1 MNKKISKNKIYIL
14 FTIFTLAGCAYYNT
28 LFNAKKSYD
37 QGIDAIRKSSD
48 PTKTP
53 TNAKRYFET
62 TIDKCWKLI
71 EIYGDN
77 SKYADDALLYIG
89 KSEFYVEKYTQSKLH
104 LQQLLDKYPKSNL
117 KYETQLWLGKSL
129 IRLNDFEMASE
140 QLNSVITNSKR
151 AEIRAEAYFELGFYE
166 FENENYEKAQEY
178 FEKALS
184 EKPSAQYKASL
195 QFYLGET
202 YFNQKDYK
210 NAIRQYEKVEKF
222 SPTIDIEYRTQFHL
236 ARSYIESKKYQ
247 DGYRILTRMLTAPRF
262 QEFVPSIKTAMGEGF
277 EKEGRVQYAMDIY
290 TEVLAEN
297 KPSPGTAQASLNLA
311 RLYERQFKN
320 LDSAIVYYGLVK
332 AIYNKYDSV
341 DVATAKQ
348 LFLTEL
354 KVIRDAIKRDERLA
368 YRLENDDYFRD
379 SLYQAQLYDSLKQ
392 LAGNPEADSLLNEF
406 TSDTVFFRT
415 DSFYVDIWGDTVWT
429 KEQNEEEGQTN
440 EQQTSEN
447 EEGEP
452 LLNEQS
458 NLLEQ
463 EQQALNQ
470 PPQPQIQKPTLKP
483 EKNEVEHRKLPEIKE
498 DLMNNRYHIGEY
510 YLLKV
515 ENYDSAAHYYHK
527 FLSIYEDSILSPKA
541 FYSLRFIYSKAGYEN
556 PAKADSLE
564 QLIINRYPES
574 IFAKDILSQKG
585 LLEKEEEQDILER
598 QMRSLY
604 LQAEDL
610 YFSNRYREAIQAY
623 ERVIE
628 VDTTSR
634 WGAKAML
641 AQAWIYERNLNE
653 KDSALAAYEKIKT
666 TYPQA
671 KDIVSYATLKTAAV
685 GTNITSESVAVS
697 DSAEVG
703 GESMDSLGVA
713 GKVVEKT
720 QVNGEIE
727 KEHTSSNIIERE
739 KIMWRRAR
747 DKR

>member
-1 MNKKISKNKIYIL
+1 MLKNKIYIL
-14 FTIFTLAGCAYYNT
+14 FAIFTLVGCAYYNT

-53 TNAKRYFET
+53 TAAKRYFET
-62 TIDKCWKLI
+62 TIEKCWKLI

-89 KSEFYVEKYTQSKLH
+89 KSEFYVEKYTQSKIH
-104 LQQLLDKYPKSNL
+104 LQQLLDKYPKSKL

-129 IRLNDFEMASE
+129 FKLNESEAASK
-140 QLNSVITNSKR
+140 QLNSVIANSKS

-166 FENENYEKAQEY
+166 FENENYAKAQEY

-184 EKPSAQYKASL
+184 EKPSDQYKASL

-202 YFNQKDYK
+202 YFNQKDHK
-210 NAIRQYEKVEKF
+210 NAIRQYQKVEKF

-236 ARSYIESKKYQ
+236 ARSYIESGKYQ
-247 DGYRILTRMLTAPRF
+247 DGYRILSRMLTAPRF
-262 QEFVPSIKTAMGEGF
+262 AEFVPSIKTAMGEGF
-277 EKEGRVQYAMDIY
+277 EKEGRIQYAVDIY

-311 RLYERQFKN
+311 RLYEREFKN

-341 DVATAKQ
+341 EVATAKQ

-354 KVIRDAIKRDERLA
+354 KDIRDAVNRDERLV
-368 YRLENDDYFRD
+368 YKLENDDYFRD

-392 LAGNPEADSLLNEF
+392 LAGTPEADSLLNEF
-406 TSDTVFFRT
+406 RSDSVFFRT

-429 KEQNEEEGQTN
+429 KEQNEEEQQTT
-440 EQQTSEN
+440 EQQTTEN

-452 LLNEQS
+452 ILNDPV
-458 NLLEQ
+458 NLFEE
-463 EQQALNQ
+463 EQQTLNKAE
-470 PPQPQIQKPTLKP
+470 QPQIQKLTPQPAT
-483 EKNEVEHRKLPEIKE
+483 NEVERRKLPEIKE
-498 DLMNNRYHIGEY
+498 DLMNNRYHIAEY

-515 ENYDSAAHYYHK
+515 ENYDSAAHYYRE
-527 FLSIYEDSILSPKA
+527 FLSTYEDSILSPKA
-541 FYSLRFIYSKAGYEN
+541 LYSLRFIYSKAGYES
-556 PAKADSLE
+556 PAQVDSLE
-564 QLIINRYPES
+564 QLIIEKYPQS

-585 LLEKEEEQDILER
+585 LLDKEEEQDILER
-598 QMRSLY
+598 QMQSLY
-604 LQAEDL
+604 IQAENL

-634 WGAKAML
+634 WGAKALL

-666 TYPQA
+666 TYPGA

-685 GTNITSESVAVS
+685 GKDVGEESIAGA
-697 DSAEVG
+697 DSVEAG
-703 GESMDSLGVA
+703 GELVDSLGVA
-713 GKVVEKT
+713 GRVDEKKA
-720 QVNGEIE
+720 V
-727 KEHTSSNIIERE
+727 SSAGLEQHISANIIERE
-739 KIMWRRAR
+739 KILWRRIR
-747 DKR
+747 GTR